1 MAGMLAQFEIKPL
14 VDLTLSGT
22 DVSFTN
28 SALWMLISAVL
39 AFGFLFVATRNRA
52 MVPSVTQ
59 SVAEGMYE
67 TVAQMIRD
75 NVGSDGKKYFSF
87 VMSLF
92 LFVLFGNLL
101 GMIPGSFTFTSHIA
115 VTFALAGF
123 IFVAVT
129 LIGVF
134 RHGLKF
140 LSFFVPA
147 GVPLPMLVFLVP
159 IEIISYLTRPISL
172 SVRLFANMLVGHV
185 LLKVIGG
192 FALLLGIGALGAV
205 PVVVALVA
213 VTTLEMMVA
222 VIQAYVFAILSCIY
236 LNDALNL
243 H

>member
-1 MAGMLAQFEIKPL
+1 MLQQFEIKPL
-14 VDLTLSGT
+14 VDLSLSG
-22 DVSFTN
+22 VNISFTN
-28 SALWMLISAVL
+28 ASLWMLISAVL
-39 AFGFLFVATRNRA
+39 ALVFLLVATRKRA
-52 MVPSVTQ
+52 VVPSVGQ
-59 SVAEGMYE
+59 SVAESLYE
-67 TVAQMIRD
+67 MVATMIRE

-87 VMSLF
+87 IMTLF

-101 GMIPGSFTFTSHIA
+101 GMVPGAFTFTSHIS
-115 VTFALAGF
+115 VTFAMAGF
-123 IFVAVT
+123 IFVVVT
-129 LIGVF
+129 LIGIF
-134 RHGLKF
+134 RHGFKF
-140 LSFFVPA
+140 LTFFVPE

-159 IEIISYLTRPISL
+159 IEIVSYLTRPISL

-192 FALLLGIGALGAV
+192 FVVMFGMGVLGAI